1 MKKVTKKAQS
11 GDSFD
16 KKVIR
21 SIKVNTPFVKSDS
34 VRAKEM
40 SNYANLR
47 AMAKR
52 GSTAAKEP
60 APIAK
65 ARRKEYEIARGK
77 STVSNDKNGGT
88 IKKKK

>member
-1 MKKVTKKAQS
+1 MKKVTKKAQNGS
-11 GDSFD
+11 SFD
-16 KKVIR
+16 KKVINT
-21 SIKVNTPFVKSDS
+21 IKVNTPYVKSDS

-60 APIAK
+60 APVAK
-65 ARRKEYEIARGK
+65 ARRKEYDIARGK
-77 STVSNDKNGGT
+77 STASVEKNGGT